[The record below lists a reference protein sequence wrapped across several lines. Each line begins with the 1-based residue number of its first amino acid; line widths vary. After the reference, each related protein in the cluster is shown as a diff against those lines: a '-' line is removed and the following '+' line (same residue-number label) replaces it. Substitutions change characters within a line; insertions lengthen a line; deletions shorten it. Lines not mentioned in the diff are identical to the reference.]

1 MSRLLI
7 SSLRF
12 HTIHIFIDA
21 HVSRSYLVTH
31 LLQLCLESLQSKE
44 LIKALKKWPSQKRQ
58 TLPSAF
64 SVATLVK
71 RESTLLEINISHP
84 KALLKMIF
92 LFPRWDMLVY
102 WRVPHSFSPLFVSA
116 QQFHHGTTRFGSAK
130 PFCAHHLTAAA
141 FNKRSRGKTM
151 INVTKYGYCK
161 CISHICVYIWGL
173 C

>member
-102 WRVPHSFSPLFVSA
+102 WRVPHSFPHFSYQPNSFTTAPHALDQPSPSA
-116 QQFHHGTTRFGSAK
+116 RTISQLQPSTN
-130 PFCAHHLTAAA
+130 AAGG
-141 FNKRSRGKTM
+141 RRWSM
-151 INVTKYGYCK
+151 
-161 CISHICVYIWGL
+161 
-173 C
+173 